1 MRVKFYTRVL
11 KILYQSTYSIIL
23 LLGGDDMINLDS
35 KINKQIANNL
45 ALEGMYLTRD
55 QQKQIL
61 EAINNKK
68 EITNELIREI
78 ALK

>member
-1 MRVKFYTRVL
+1 M
-11 KILYQSTYSIIL
+11 YQNTYGIIL
-23 LLGGDDMINLDS
+23 LLGGDNMINLNS

-45 ALEGMYLTRD
+45 ALEGMYLTKE

-78 ALK
+78 AFK